1 MVKSNQSQGQLKRHT
16 IILAAEIERVR
27 DVRIEGEIARG
38 SRNPTVRQQRWLHN
52 IVDRL
57 RGAA

>member
-1 MVKSNQSQGQLKRHT
+1 MNFADQLRFEGLIEPIARRLLGKPNKRESRKS
-16 IILAAEIERVR
+16 RVR
-27 DVRIEGEIARG
+27 QLE
-38 SRNPTVRQQRWLHN
+38 WLHN

>member
-1 MVKSNQSQGQLKRHT
+1 M
-16 IILAAEIERVR
+16 IAAKIERARAVS
-27 DVRIEGEIARG
+27 IEDEIARG
-38 SRNPTVRQQRWLHN
+38 SKNPTVTQQQWLHN